1 MVSELD
7 CLIISPK
14 LIIRSGKALDYES
27 RDSQFDPVC
36 VQKFFGFP
44 CNTRLEKHYAT
55 SLRS

>member
-36 VQKFFGFP
+36 VQNIFWI
-44 CNTRLEKHYAT
+44 
-55 SLRS
+55 SLQHETGETLCDFTP